1 MKKEQ
6 LKSRGITLI
15 ALVITIIVLLI
26 LAGVT
31 IAALSG
37 PNGILTNATKAK
49 EETEK
54 AEIEEQGN
62 LIYTELLADNIT
74 GNGDEPTLDDVV
86 NKLVEKGY
94 EIIKV
99 ATSGG
104 SVTGITISPNTLTL
118 APGEEGEIGVTLEGS
133 SDGYSYYAVINGNKY
148 LMTLESNGIKIADE
162 KSEVEE
168 TGSEITAES
177 NNGDVTV
184 KVEDNKVKVTAGSST
199 TGTATITIKYGTFS
213 KTCNVSIVI
222 KPTESGVADSS
233 LRIYKE
239 YGTIEVIWLD
249 TENNVIE
256 NPEEPRTT
264 SEMTKVTW
272 TKNGETWQEDTA
284 AQTEWYKYIAKDE
297 TGDNTESRWANVKI
311 TEDGVD
317 SYFVWIPRYAYRITY
332 YSSSTST
339 TPTGYSDGWGIWRAS
354 DGKLQNKITEE
365 TGIETI
371 EYNGNKYIVHPAFCN
386 GTNTEFKNGEWS
398 TDLAGIWVAK
408 YEASQKDSTT
418 PKFEPGVSS
427 WRAERIGI
435 FYTNAKNY
443 KSTLNSHL
451 MKNSEWGAVA
461 YLTHSQYGRNGEEIE
476 INNNG
481 STYYTGGGTGTTYLT
496 KGTQS
501 TTGNPYG
508 IYDLSGNAYE
518 YIAGY
523 YKDGD
528 FSSANSTFTT
538 GVSDQYSTAYTGTTD
553 KSAFIYGDAT
563 YETQEW
569 FNNNASFVDSDSPFF
584 IRGGDYS
591 YVYRAGVFGFADVD
605 GEYSTNYG
613 FRACL
618 AVQ

>member
-184 KVEDNKVKVTAGSST
+184 KVENNKVKVTAGSSA

-213 KTCNVSIVI
+213 KTCNVSIAI
-222 KPTESGVADSS
+222 KPTDSSVADSS
-233 LRIYKE
+233 VTFSKA
-239 YGTIEVIWLD
+239 YGTIDVIWLD
-249 TENNVIE
+249 TENNIIE

-272 TKNGETWQEDTA
+272 TKSGDTWQEDAT
-284 AQTEWYKYIAKDE
+284 AQTEWYKYIGKDE
-297 TGDNTESRWANVKI
+297 TGDNTESKWANVKI
-311 TEDGVD
+311 DE

-332 YSSSTST
+332 YANKGDT

-354 DGKLQNKITEE
+354 DGKLENKITEE
-365 TGIETI
+365 TGIETV

-386 GTNTEFKNGEWS
+386 GTNTEFKNGEWD

-408 YEASQKDSTT
+408 YEASQVDSTTT

-427 WRAERIGI
+427 WRSIKIGNM
-435 FYTNAKNY
+435 YTNAQNY
-443 KSTLNSHL
+443 KTGLNSHL

-461 YLTHSQYGRNGEEIE
+461 YLTHSKYGRNGEEIE

-518 YIAGY
+518 YVAGY
-523 YKDGD
+523 YKNGN
-528 FSSANSTFTT
+528 FSYANSTFTT
-538 GVSDQYSTAYTGTTD
+538 GVSDQYSTVYAGTND
-553 KSAFIYGDAT
+553 SSAFIYGDAT
-563 YETQEW
+563 YETRGW
-569 FNNNASFVDSDSPFF
+569 FSDFDRFVDSNSPFF
-584 IRGGDYS
+584 LRGGDYDFAS
-591 YVYRAGVFGFADVD
+591 NAGVFNFSSYD
-605 GEYSTNYG
+605 GDGNSYRG
-613 FRACL
+613 FRMCL

>member
-74 GNGDEPTLDDVV
+74 GSGDEPTLDDVV

-162 KSEVEE
+162 KSEIEE

-184 KVEDNKVKVTAGSST
+184 KVEDNKVKVTAGSSA

-222 KPTESGVADSS
+222 KPTDSS
-233 LRIYKE
+233 EVDPDATFEKG
-239 YGTIEVIWLD
+239 YGTIDVIWLD
-249 TENNVIE
+249 TENNIIE

-272 TKNGETWQEDTA
+272 TKSGDTWQEDTT
-284 AQTEWYKYIAKDE
+284 AQTEWYKYIGKDE
-297 TGDNTESRWANVKI
+297 TGDNTESKWANVKI
-311 TEDGVD
+311 DE
-317 SYFVWIPRYAYRITY
+317 SYFVWVPRYAYRITY
-332 YSSSTST
+332 YANKGDTI
-339 TPTGYSDGWGIWRAS
+339 PTGFSDGWGIWRAS
-354 DGKLQNKITEE
+354 DGKLENKITEE
-365 TGIETI
+365 TGIETV

-386 GTNTEFKNGEWS
+386 GTNTGFKNGEWN

-408 YEASQKDSTT
+408 YEASQVDSTTT

-427 WRAERIGI
+427 WRSIKIGTM
-435 FYTNAKNY
+435 YTNAQNY
-443 KSTLNSHL
+443 KPTTSLNSHL

-461 YLTHSQYGRNGEEIE
+461 YLTHSKYGRNGEEIE

-523 YKDGD
+523 YKDGN
-528 FSSANSTFTT
+528 FSSANSAFTT
-538 GVSDQYSTAYTGTTD
+538 GVSDQYSTAYAGTTD

-563 YETQEW
+563 YETRGW
-569 FNNNASFVDSDSPFF
+569 FSDYAHFVNSNDPFF
-584 IRGGDYS
+584 KRGGYYDNTS
-591 YVYRAGVFGFADVD
+591 DAGVFDFDYYNGNSSSA
-605 GEYSTNYG
+605 YG
-613 FRACL
+613 FRMCL